1 MVKDKLTSYKFPPPK
16 AYIPA
21 LSNQT
26 KNTLFNKVRI
36 FTLILCLICSFSSE
50 VNAQK
55 ILICDAVTR
64 FPIKD
69 VEVKADRIL
78 VGRTSYLGEII
89 LPKTFNV
96 VSFRSNGYL
105 LETLYRNEVPRDTMF
120 LYPSENTLNEVVVW
134 GKYRVNVDQISSN
147 MPRRDLKDFGYIAP
161 VKKLINGGYDV
172 ATMLDKRLRR
182 DRKHV
187 TKLREIFEKL
197 DGKDPIERAYTK
209 EVEENS
215 VRNFNQ

>member
-105 LETLYRNEVPRDTMF
+105 LETLYQNEVPRDTMF
-120 LYPSENTLNEVVVW
+120 LYPSENTLNEVVV
-134 GKYRVNVDQISSN
+134 
-147 MPRRDLKDFGYIAP
+147 
-161 VKKLINGGYDV
+161 
-172 ATMLDKRLRR
+172 
-182 DRKHV
+182 
-187 TKLREIFEKL
+187 
-197 DGKDPIERAYTK
+197 
-209 EVEENS
+209 
-215 VRNFNQ
+215 

>member
-1 MVKDKLTSYKFPPPK
+1 
-16 AYIPA
+16 
-21 LSNQT
+21 
-26 KNTLFNKVRI
+26 
-36 FTLILCLICSFSSE
+36 
-50 VNAQK
+50 
-55 ILICDAVTR
+55 
-64 FPIKD
+64 
-69 VEVKADRIL
+69 
-78 VGRTSYLGEII
+78 
-89 LPKTFNV
+89 
-96 VSFRSNGYL
+96 
-105 LETLYRNEVPRDTMF
+105 MF

-161 VKKLINGGYDV
+161 VKKLINGSYDV

-209 EVEENS
+209 EVEENN
-215 VRNFNQ
+215 VRNVNR

>member
-1 MVKDKLTSYKFPPPK
+1 MVKNKLTLYKFPPPK

-50 VNAQK
+50 VKAQK

-134 GKYRVNVDQISSN
+134 GKYRINVDQISSN
-147 MPRRDLKDFGYIAP
+147 MPRRFERFWLYSTSKETY
-161 VKKLINGGYDV
+161 KWKL
-172 ATMLDKRLRR
+172 
-182 DRKHV
+182 
-187 TKLREIFEKL
+187 
-197 DGKDPIERAYTK
+197 
-209 EVEENS
+209 
-215 VRNFNQ
+215 